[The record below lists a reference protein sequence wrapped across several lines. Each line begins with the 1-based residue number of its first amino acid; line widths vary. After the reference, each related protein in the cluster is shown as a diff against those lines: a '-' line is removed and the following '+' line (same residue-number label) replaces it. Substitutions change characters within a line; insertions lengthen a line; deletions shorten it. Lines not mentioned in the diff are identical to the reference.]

1 MNKIILIG
9 HSATGK
15 SNIHF
20 RLLESGIVAVEMD
33 RELGVGKSP
42 SLAHAIHWMRNSP
55 AQVLTL
61 GVHSDLIGELSQEK
75 ERQGWSELFRDLTFI
90 YLSHDRDKI
99 EHSLGLLTPRGK
111 QRPPDHVKSVLKSYH
126 HLDPF
131 FRKIADHIINAT
143 ESDIENITQ
152 EVIECTANQ
161 LLSVL

>member
-15 SNIHF
+15 SSVHF
-20 RLLESGIVAVEMD
+20 QLLKSGIIAVEMD
-33 RELGVGKSP
+33 KELGVKKSP

-61 GVHSDLIGELSQEK
+61 GVHSNLIGELAQEK
-75 ERQGWSELFRDLTFI
+75 ERQGWSELFKDLTFI
-90 YLSHDRDKI
+90 YLSHDKDKI

-111 QRPPDHVKSVLKSYH
+111 QRLPNHVKSVLKSHH
-126 HLDPF
+126 HLDQF
-131 FRKIADHIINAT
+131 FHKVADYVINAT

-152 EVIECTANQ
+152 EVIEYAMQ
-161 LLSVL
+161 VL

>member
-15 SNIHF
+15 SSVHF
-20 RLLESGIVAVEMD
+20 KLLGSGIVAAEMD
-33 RELGVGKSP
+33 KELGVEKSP

-61 GVHSDLIGELSQEK
+61 GVHSDLIGKLAQEK
-75 ERQGWSELFRDLTFI
+75 ERQSWNELLKDLTFI
-90 YLSHDRDKI
+90 YLSHDKDKI

-111 QRPPDHVKSVLKSYH
+111 QRPPNHVESILKSYH

-131 FRKIADHIINAT
+131 FRKIADCVINAT
-143 ESDIENITQ
+143 ELDIENVTQ
-152 EVIECTANQ
+152 EVIEYA
-161 LLSVL
+161 SII